1 MWEALGGAAVALAP
15 LPPPPVDAP
24 PPLDIPSLHAQYQ
37 SEIESLQVEL
47 EAIRSADET
56 LLQTLSKEVQGLTGD
71 LAASNTAV
79 ATLQQQLQA
88 VQDANSQLA
97 ATLTQKTG
105 EGVALCVMNGVAA
118 SYCAAALCSP
128 DPRRLQVATFV
139 VWEAEADGSREATV
153 SGATF

>member
-105 EGVALCVMNGVAA
+105 
-118 SYCAAALCSP
+118 
-128 DPRRLQVATFV
+128 R
-139 VWEAEADGSREATV
+139 GSRCV
-153 SGATF
+153 